1 MSLLRRIQDA
11 TIDPKFQLADILRM
25 CKILAARL
33 DHKAFNEWIDQEL
46 NGYKD
51 RYNIPN
57 YRILENLQHRGNFS
71 NYGYE
76 FKNYPIPL
84 SALPESARQILAKR
98 HIWIAVSS
106 LENSVIQSNMRAVDH
121 NVIPWEVDTVIRLEV
136 YEGTTCSDAWTVI
149 PISEIVSIIDTIKNR
164 VLDFIIEIEAQN
176 PDAGDVQLGQKPV
189 AEQVVTSIFHN
200 CILQQNLIGFSF
212 MSENYTNNLQGANVA
227 NMANTVK
234 DNARQQANQHIHL
247 SEQKRTLAE
256 AANEIQQLIQQLEQT
271 NPTATEAEKV
281 SHINDETT
289 PSFKRRVSSALQA
302 SGETAIDEFILENKY
317 LKVVKASIKGWAK
330 PN

>member
-1 MSLLRRIQDA
+1 MSLLRQIQNA
-11 TIDPKFQLADILRM
+11 TIDPKYQLADILRM

-33 DHKAFNEWIDQEL
+33 DHKAFNEWIDREL
-46 NGYKD
+46 NGYFKD
-51 RYNIPN
+51 RDNIPN

-76 FKNYPIPL
+76 FKNHPMPL
-84 SALPESARQILAKR
+84 SALPESARQVLAKR
-98 HIWIAVSS
+98 HIWFTVSS
-106 LENSVIQSNMRAVDH
+106 LENSVIQSNMRALDH
-121 NVIPWEVDTVIRLEV
+121 NVIPWEADTVIRLEFGG
-136 YEGTTCSDAWTVI
+136 GTTCSDAWTVI
-149 PISEIVSIIDTIKNR
+149 PISAIVSIIDTIKNR
-164 VLDFIIEIEAQN
+164 ILDFVIEIEAEN
-176 PDAGDVQLGQKPV
+176 PNAGDALPNEKLILYQIVNNIYYK
-189 AEQVVTSIFHN
+189 
-200 CILQQNLIGFSF
+200 CILHENQ
-212 MSENYTNNLQGANVA
+212 MTENYTNNLQGANVA

-234 DNARQQANQHIHL
+234 DNARQQANQHVHL

-271 NPTATEAEKV
+271 NPTATESEKV

-302 SGETAIDEFILENKY
+302 SGETAIDEFVLENKY
-317 LKVVKASIKGWAK
+317 LKVVKAAIKGWAK